1 MRFTVFTPA
10 YNRAALIPRLYESLK
25 GQTFRDFEW
34 VVVDDGSSDNTKEL
48 IESYIAE
55 KPFFPIVFKSI
66 ENGGKPNAVNIG
78 VTLASGELFVT
89 LDSDDY
95 FTSDA
100 LALLDEA
107 EKTIPE
113 NEKSS
118 FSGVAGLKGYQDG
131 RMIGLTF
138 DGETLDCTNLE
149 RIKNRVL
156 GDKAEALYTAVMKK
170 YPFPIFEGEKFI
182 TESVV
187 LDRMAHDGLKV
198 RYFNKIVMICE
209 YRSDGLSER
218 GKELFTSN
226 PRGYGLYLYE
236 AALFGRNGF
245 KTKWRTYASYI
256 NTYKGKMS
264 AKEIAKILH
273 IGIIKVSLI
282 SLMLV
287 FYRPAGGGGK

>member
-34 VVVDDGSSDNTKEL
+34 IVVDDGSSDNTEEL
-48 IESYIAE
+48 IESYITE
-55 KPFFPIVFKSI
+55 KPFFPIVFRRI

-78 VTLASGELFVT
+78 VTLASGEIFVS

-100 LALLDEA
+100 LELLDEA
-107 EKTIPE
+107 ERSIPE
-113 NEKSS
+113 NEKRS
-118 FSGVAGLKGYQDG
+118 FAGIGGLKAYENGN
-131 RMIGLTF
+131 MIGQTF
-138 DGETLDCTNLE
+138 DGETLDCTNLQ
-149 RIKNRVL
+149 RIEKRVL
-156 GDKAEALYTAVMKK
+156 GDKAEAVYTAVMKK

-187 LDRMAHDGLKV
+187 FDRMAHDGLKV
-198 RYFNKIVMICE
+198 RYFNKTVMICE

-226 PRGYGLYLYE
+226 PKGYGLYLYE
-236 AALFGRNGF
+236 AALFGRHGF

-256 NTYKGKMS
+256 YTYKGKMS
-264 AKEIAKILH
+264 AREISKILH
-273 IGIIKVSLI
+273 IGRITVSLI

-287 FYRPAGGGGK
+287 FYRPAGRGN